1 VESRPPAPGQR
12 RQPALLG
19 RSRGRRRQR
28 RRGVSDGADLDEHG
42 RVRRRGVVDGLG
54 DGSRDLGLRVRFA
67 GSGGGGGSRARA
79 PSSLASGQPSPRAVA
94 DLALGASSTSV
105 QVGGKLL
112 LQNFAD
118 ASAAGRAL
126 QLARGCL
133 PSLRPRRRWP
143 APGGQGDHQ
152 QRHAVPRRALG
163 HLTARTLLFLSRDD
177 STLNPLA
184 IELSSPHP
192 EKGSLARSARCTLHR
207 TAGTSRSRPGGSRHG
222 SWPRPT
228 PPPTTPSRTT
238 SSPTGKYTFI
248 QGVFSPTWVVH
259 RFLHGPGTNKTRST
273 CVYVRG
279 VGSTRTHQWS
289 RS

>member
-1 VESRPPAPGQR
+1 MPEEDSGFMRVCMTMHAGRGGEEAVRRGPPRLGDAIPEVHQRAP
-12 RQPALLG
+12 
-19 RSRGRRRQR
+19 R
-28 RRGVSDGADLDEHG
+28 RRGEG
-42 RVRRRGVVDGLG
+42 RGVTKEGVRRQNAPVPEPRRLDAQTA
-54 DGSRDLGLRVRFA
+54 RD
-67 GSGGGGGSRARA
+67 RAQLAA
-79 PSSLASGQPSPRAVA
+79 PGEGQ
-94 DLALGASSTSV
+94 LGAVST
-105 QVGGKLL
+105 
-112 LQNFAD
+112 
-118 ASAAGRAL
+118 
-126 QLARGCL
+126 
-133 PSLRPRRRWP
+133 
-143 APGGQGDHQ
+143 
-152 QRHAVPRRALG
+152 
-163 HLTARTLLFLSRDD
+163 
-177 STLNPLA
+177 
-184 IELSSPHP
+184 
-192 EKGSLARSARCTLHR
+192 RCTLHR